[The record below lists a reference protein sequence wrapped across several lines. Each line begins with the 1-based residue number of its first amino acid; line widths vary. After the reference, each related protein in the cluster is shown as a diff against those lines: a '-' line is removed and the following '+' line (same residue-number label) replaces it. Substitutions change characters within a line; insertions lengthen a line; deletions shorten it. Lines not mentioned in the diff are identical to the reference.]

1 MPSASKGR
9 YQSRLFNFFHK
20 QSRRFG
26 EGFGRSL
33 RQLQV
38 ATSWSLEALSKSI
51 YLLLQK
57 AVDSAGTQLSAAKEE
72 SKLKLQPSEPAAD
85 TAILRILE
93 NIETQYIPSL
103 DNSQLSISTTSKTN
117 IVPLKS
123 CSLSNQK
130 SEFVEISEQDVCA
143 SPTLYEGTTITP
155 FPVEDC
161 RNKNRRDA
169 ENTEERGSEKCGLG
183 GLPHEQLFKTKERLV
198 ILEGDRSNLISE
210 EDGISNLKYSS
221 GKIQGIASQ
230 LSNHNLVLVTS
241 ENEILDIL
249 TLSQQQTLQNK
260 IISEIANYWRS
271 WRLSQVKQETKLLS
285 RVGSIFKII
294 APSNQEKTE
303 ILFPISINAR
313 VTINPKTLASLDT
326 AVAKLETNAL
336 VPVSRAQMIVK
347 QRGGELIKVVR
358 TKLDIFLYGDRNL
371 TVNSKQVVA
380 DGNLESQKSKIQALI
395 SAALNYFYGEPQ
407 NKKIK
412 QTPPK
417 RYLSTTKSKTPQLQ
431 SQQSTDDW
439 LSFNDLFNSGLP
451 QRNQKNQALNN
462 NVETIKKQLKP
473 STEVNNSSA
482 KLFGR
487 FQIPNWRT
495 LRLKQKA
502 GLQKP
507 QKPVLRHQQDGYITK
522 NQQDGY
528 IKKSGQDGYIKKS
541 GQDART
547 TGIYQKI
554 TITPNSRLKNQNQG
568 EITQTHE
575 STQVEAKPE
584 WIETK
589 AELIGYHK
597 HPLEQLLALIDTAM
611 LKIEEVFVNLA
622 KALQK
627 LWGK

>member
-57 AVDSAGTQLSAAKEE
+57 AVDSAGTQLDAAKEE
-72 SKLKLQPSEPAAD
+72 PRLKLQPSEPAAD
-85 TAILRILE
+85 TAIVRILE

-117 IVPLKS
+117 IVPLTS
-123 CSLSNQK
+123 YSLSNQE
-130 SEFVEISEQDVCA
+130 SEFIKKNKVFQISEQDA
-143 SPTLYEGTTITP
+143 RTTI
-155 FPVEDC
+155 
-161 RNKNRRDA
+161 N
-169 ENTEERGSEKCGLG
+169 
-183 GLPHEQLFKTKERLV
+183 Q
-198 ILEGDRSNLISE
+198 ISE
-210 EDGISNLKYSS
+210 EGSDTTLKYSPQ
-221 GKIQGIASQ
+221 KIRGIASQ
-230 LSNHNLVLVTS
+230 LSNQNLVLVTS

-249 TLSQQQTLQNK
+249 TLSQQQILQNK
-260 IISEIANYWRS
+260 IIAEIANYWCS

-285 RVGSIFKII
+285 RVESIFQRL

-313 VTINPKTLASLDT
+313 VTINPKTLAYLDT

-347 QRGGELIKVVR
+347 QRGGELIKVVKA
-358 TKLDIFLYGDRNL
+358 KLDIFLYGDRNL

-380 DGNLESQKSKIQALI
+380 HGNLESQKSKIQALI
-395 SAALNYFYGEPQ
+395 SAALNYFYGQPQ
-407 NKKIK
+407 NEKIK

-451 QRNQKNQALNN
+451 QRNQKNQPLNK

-473 STEVNNSSA
+473 STEVNNSSE

-502 GLQKP
+502 GLQNP
-507 QKPVLRHQQDGYITK
+507 QKPVLRNQQHGYI
-522 NQQDGY
+522 Q
-528 IKKSGQDGYIKKS
+528 KS
-541 GQDART
+541 GQDAHT

-554 TITPNSRLKNQNQG
+554 TITPNSRLQNENPG
-568 EITQTHE
+568 EITQTRE

-627 LWGK
+627 LWRK

>member
-72 SKLKLQPSEPAAD
+72 SRLKLQPSEPTAD
-85 TAILRILE
+85 TAIVRILE

-103 DNSQLSISTTSKTN
+103 DNSQLSISISTTSKTN
-117 IVPLKS
+117 IVPLTS
-123 CSLSNQK
+123 CSLANQE
-130 SEFVEISEQDVCA
+130 SGVVEIIEQDVCA
-143 SPTLYEGTTITP
+143 SPTLCEGTTIIP
-155 FPVEDC
+155 FSVEDC
-161 RNKNRRDA
+161 RSRSVSLQGENKNRRDA
-169 ENTEERGSEKCGLG
+169 ENTEERG
-183 GLPHEQLFKTKERLV
+183 KERLV
-198 ILEGDRSNLISE
+198 ILEGDRSNQISE
-210 EDGISNLKYSS
+210 EDAISNLKYSS
-221 GKIQGIASQ
+221 GKIRGIASQ
-230 LSNHNLVLVTS
+230 LSNQNLVLVTS
-241 ENEILDIL
+241 ENEIIDIL

-271 WRLSQVKQETKLLS
+271 WRLSQAKQETKLLS
-285 RVGSIFKII
+285 RVESIFKIF
-294 APSNQEKTE
+294 APSNDRKTE
-303 ILFPISINAR
+303 TLLPISINAR
-313 VTINPKTLASLDT
+313 VKINPKTLASLDT

-336 VPVSRAQMIVK
+336 VPVSRAQMIVQ
-347 QRGGELIKVVR
+347 QRGGELIKVVKA
-358 TKLDIFLYGDRNL
+358 KLDIFLYGDRNL
-371 TVNSKQVVA
+371 TVSSKQVVA
-380 DGNLESQKSKIQALI
+380 DGNLESQKSAVLRRFSAGSKLTGIPQSKIQALI
-395 SAALNYFYGEPQ
+395 SAALNYFYGKSQ
-407 NKKIK
+407 NEKIK
-412 QTPPK
+412 QTPPTP
-417 RYLSTTKSKTPQLQ
+417 YLSVSKPKTPPQLQ

-439 LSFNDLFNSGLP
+439 VSFNDLFNSGLS
-451 QRNQKNQALNN
+451 QRNQKNQPLNK

-473 STEVNNSSA
+473 STEVNNSSE

-507 QKPVLRHQQDGYITK
+507 QKPVVR
-522 NQQDGY
+522 NQQD
-528 IKKSGQDGYIKKS
+528 SYIKKS
-541 GQDART
+541 GQDAHT
-547 TGIYQKI
+547 TGIYEKI

-597 HPLEQLLALIDTAM
+597 HPLEQLLALIDSAM
-611 LKIEEVFVNLA
+611 LKIEEAFVNLA